1 MTPDLIADQA
11 LITASG
17 WQRDA
22 MLNRILA
29 AWWQGKDDGLP
40 ADQRL
45 NDNTS
50 LNDWQRDNALVEREM
65 GRTEIL
71 RKVNAPGRVTEV
83 AR

>member
-11 LITASG
+11 LITASR

-71 RKVNAPGRVTEV
+71 RKVNAPGWVT
-83 AR
+83 A

>member
-1 MTPDLIADQA
+1 MTPDVIADQA
-11 LITASG
+11 LLTASR

-40 ADQRL
+40 AEQRL

-50 LNDWQRDNALVEREM
+50 SNDWQRDNEIVRGEMAL
-65 GRTEIL
+65 
-71 RKVNAPGRVTEV
+71 
-83 AR
+83 